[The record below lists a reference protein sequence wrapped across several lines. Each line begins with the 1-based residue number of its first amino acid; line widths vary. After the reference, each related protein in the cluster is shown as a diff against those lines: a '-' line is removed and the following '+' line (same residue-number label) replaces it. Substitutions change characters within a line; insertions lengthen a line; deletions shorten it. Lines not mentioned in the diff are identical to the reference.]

1 MQMICARARKS
12 AREGACARVRSP
24 ESELFLDETDVAAA
38 LEAGASDAR
47 EIFSMQR

>member
-1 MQMICARARKS
+1 LNS
-12 AREGACARVRSP
+12 EDLREAAQISTRGRVGSP

-38 LEAGASDAR
+38 LEAGAADAR